1 MLILGP
7 KSIQLS
13 TLTIRVQL
21 IVTTRDQH
29 KCDLTEHKLG
39 FVDNN
44 PLDKING
51 NKMHFTSYYP
61 VRG

>member
-7 KSIQLS
+7 KSLQLS
-13 TLTIRVQL
+13 TLTIRVQV

-39 FVDNN
+39 FVDNII
-44 PLDKING
+44 LWIKSME
-51 NKMHFTSYYP
+51 KRCTSHHIIQ
-61 VRG
+61 